1 MDISNILSSFEM
13 EQEKGLVWL
22 TNPTAAV
29 NESEILAINDAKR
42 FKADAIYFRRFEN
55 PSHSIPQIYIYE
67 KDFSDDEL
75 NEIHTK
81 LWSSGVVPL
90 FYIVTPTEVKIFNCT
105 KSVDINNK
113 GKCISKHIETI
124 KLDAFKLVADIQKE
138 LEVKKFSTKL
148 FDNGTFWEE
157 HPKLLKVSDSPYQ
170 KLLDGLL
177 NAKKDLIGNSLL
189 SAPTISKLIVMGI
202 LVKYLEEKE
211 DMHGVNLLEI
221 SRDFYNRFPDCKEF
235 TDILRN
241 RQVVPFFEE
250 LNKKFNGKIFHLKA
264 NEKEELA
271 KADLNYVAAIFDAN
285 IEGRQYVLWKIY
297 AFNFLPIELISG
309 IYEAFLTN
317 DEKDAKKK
325 EKGVVYTPPYLV
337 NLLID
342 ECMPLYKAEELFQSG
357 LFKVLDPSCG
367 SGIFLVAALKRL
379 VQWQAI
385 LNYKA
390 TGQVTYP
397 DIETVKRIVKDN
409 LFGIDIEEDATLISI
424 FSLSIALC
432 DKLSPMQ
439 IWNELR
445 FDDLQE
451 DNNIRTADFFSVL
464 TQYQNKEFDLIIGN
478 PPFNPPTGFT
488 NKSYVQYVK
497 DEFEVTPT
505 FPLNDD
511 NIALFFWDKSVE
523 LRKEGGKICFILP
536 SGAWLYN
543 NNSIDYRSSFMSNY
557 QIEKIFDFTH
567 LSDKLFHGSTNVAV
581 CGTIA
586 TDKVEQKSKDLLHI
600 VVKRSKVAEE
610 RFFFEIDHYDVH
622 KVNFKTAIESPYV
635 WKCNLWGGG
644 RLLRL
649 INYLSN
655 QRSLGEF
662 LEEKKE
668 NEGWEFGEGYQ
679 IRDYGNKTEEE
690 LITEGYSK
698 AEWITDKKT
707 IITDSFSMYGY
718 ETKNEIE
725 NYFWRPRKKKKKIF
739 QPPHILIKESL
750 GQERIPMFFSE
761 EYVCFQNEVFGIHA
775 PKMQEDILIQILN
788 SFEVSQKLLRMYLL
802 STSARSGINK
812 SAFPIYSKDIK
823 NLPYPENPEDLLLSP
838 SEQAVQND
846 MLNYYIKSNASSTTS
861 PLNQDSIEPQL
872 QEYGQLFCD
881 VLNPIYEQKESNMK
895 WFIRGYNTEGSLTMY
910 VFCYGVPKNNILP
923 SIFDKGLKGIESL
936 IYNQTQRNIRIN
948 RILRQY
954 LHIDGYDVLIL
965 IKPKSLRY
973 WLKSIALRD
982 ADDTFSDL
990 KISGF

>member
-1 MDISNILSSFEM
+1 MTISNILSSFEM

-22 TNPTAAV
+22 SNPTDAV

-55 PSHSIPQIYIYE
+55 PSHSIPQVYIYE
-67 KDFSDDEL
+67 RDFSTDEL
-75 NEIHTK
+75 VEIHTK

-90 FYIVTPTEVKIFNCT
+90 FYIVTATEVKIFNCT
-105 KSVDINNK
+105 KSIHVDTK
-113 GKCISKHIETI
+113 GKYSSKPIETI
-124 KLDAFKLVADIQKE
+124 KLDAFKLVADIQRE

-148 FDNGTFWEE
+148 FDNGTFWEA
-157 HPKLLKVSDSPYQ
+157 HPQLLKVSDSPYQ

-177 NAKKDLIGNSLL
+177 SAKKDLIGHSSL

-211 DMHGVNLLEI
+211 DIHGVNLLEI
-221 SRDFYNRFPDCKEF
+221 SRDFYTKFPDCKKF

-250 LNKKFNGKIFHLKA
+250 LNKKFNGKIFHLKS

-271 KADLNYVAAIFDAN
+271 KANLDYVAAIFDAN
-285 IEGRQYVLWKIY
+285 IEGRQYVLWKLY

-309 IYEAFLTN
+309 IYEAFLTKG
-317 DEKDAKKK
+317 EK

-357 LFKVLDPSCG
+357 IFKVLDPSCG
-367 SGIFLVAALKRL
+367 SGIFLVAALKRM

-385 LNYKA
+385 LNYKG
-390 TGQVTYP
+390 TGQVDYP

-439 IWNELR
+439 IWNDLR

-451 DNNIRTADFFSVL
+451 DNIRTSDFFSVFK
-464 TQYQNKEFDLIIGN
+464 QYQNKGFDLIIGN

-488 NKSYVQYVK
+488 NKSYVKYVK
-497 DEFEVTPT
+497 DEFEITPV

-557 QIEKIFDFTH
+557 QVEKIFDFTH

-586 TDKVEQKSKDLLHI
+586 TDKIEQKSKDLLHI

-662 LEEKKE
+662 LEQKKE
-668 NEGWEFGEGYQ
+668 NEGWEFGEGY
-679 IRDYGNKTEEE
+679 IIGKGKGKDE
-690 LITEGYSK
+690 
-698 AEWITDKKT
+698 ADWITNQKT
-707 IITDSFSMYGY
+707 VKTSSFNELGKF
-718 ETKNEIE
+718 ETETELEVFFEK
-725 NYFWRPRKKKKKIF
+725 PRHKTKKIF
-739 QPPHILIKESL
+739 EPPHILIKESL

-775 PKMQEDILIQILN
+775 PKTQEDILIQILN

-838 SEQAVQND
+838 SEQAVQDD
-846 MLNYYIKSNASSTTS
+846 MLDYYIKSNANSTTS
-861 PLNQDSIEPQL
+861 PLNQDPTEPQL

-881 VLNPIYEQKESNMK
+881 ILNPIYEQKESKMK
-895 WFIRGYNTEGSLTMY
+895 WFARGYKTDGSLTMY
-910 VFCYGVPKNNILP
+910 VFCYGIFKNGILP
-923 SIFDKGLKGIESL
+923 SIFDDGLKGIESL
-936 IYNQTQRNIRIN
+936 IYNQTQRNVQIN
-948 RILRQY
+948 RVLREY
-954 LHIDGYDVLIL
+954 LHIEGYDVLIL

-982 ADDTFSDL
+982 ADETFSDL

>member
-1 MDISNILSSFEM
+1 MTISNILSSFGM

-22 TNPTAAV
+22 TNPTDAV

-55 PSHSIPQIYIYE
+55 PSHSIPQVYIYE
-67 KDFSDDEL
+67 RDFSTDEL
-75 NEIHTK
+75 IEIHTK
-81 LWSSGVVPL
+81 LWSSGVVPF
-90 FYIVTPTEVKIFNCT
+90 FYIVTSTEVKIFNCT
-105 KSVDINNK
+105 KSIHVDTK
-113 GKCISKHIETI
+113 GKYTSKPIEKI
-124 KLDAFKLVADIQKE
+124 KLDAFKLVADIQRE

-148 FDNGTFWEE
+148 FDNGTFWEA
-157 HPKLLKVSDSPYQ
+157 HPQLLKVSDSPYQ

-177 NAKKDLIGNSLL
+177 SAKKDLISHSSL
-189 SAPTISKLIVMGI
+189 SVPTISKLIVMGI

-211 DMHGVNLLEI
+211 DIHGVNLLEI
-221 SRDFYNRFPDCKEF
+221 SRDFYNKFPNCKEF
-235 TDILRN
+235 TDILRQ

-271 KADLNYVAAIFDAN
+271 TADLNYVAAIFDAN
-285 IEGRQYVLWKIY
+285 IEGRQYVLWKLY

-309 IYEAFLTN
+309 IYEAFLTKEEN
-317 DEKDAKKK
+317 DAKKK
-325 EKGVVYTPPYLV
+325 QKGVVYTPPYLV

-342 ECMPLYKAEELFQSG
+342 ECMPLYKAEKLFQSG
-357 LFKVLDPSCG
+357 KFKVLDPSCG
-367 SGIFLVAALKRL
+367 SGIFLVAALKRM

-464 TQYQNKEFDLIIGN
+464 TQYQDKAFDLIIGN
-478 PPFNPPTGFT
+478 PPFNPPDGFT
-488 NKSYVQYVK
+488 NKSYVKYVK
-497 DEFEVTPT
+497 DKFEVIPT
-505 FPLNDD
+505 VPLNDD

-543 NNSIDYRSSFMSNY
+543 NNSIDYRSSFMGNY
-557 QIEKIFDFTH
+557 RVEKIYDFTH
-567 LSDKLFHGSTNVAV
+567 LSDKLFHGSANVAV

-610 RFFFEIDHYDVH
+610 RFFFEIDYYDCH

-655 QRSLGEF
+655 QTSLGEF

-668 NEGWEFGEGYQ
+668 NEGWEFGEGY
-679 IRDYGNKTEEE
+679 IIGKGKDEDKD
-690 LITEGYSK
+690 K
-698 AEWITDKKT
+698 ADWITGKLTVDTNNFNENGIGKT
-707 IITDSFSMYGY
+707 Y
-718 ETKNEIE
+718 IE
-725 NYFWRPRKKKKKIF
+725 NTTLFYRSAKTNKKIF
-739 QPPHILIKESL
+739 EPPHILIKKNL
-750 GQERIPMFFSE
+750 GQKSIPISFSE
-761 EYVCFQNEVFGIHA
+761 EYICFKDRILGVHA
-775 PKMQEDILIQILN
+775 PKQNAKNLRQLFNVFSENQLIYKLFALAI
-788 SFEVSQKLLRMYLL
+788 SSESGVSM
-802 STSARSGINK
+802 STSVIRAS
-812 SAFPIYSKDIK
+812 DIM
-823 NLPYPENPEDLLLSP
+823 NFPYPENAEDLQLNP
-838 SEQAVQND
+838 SEQAVQDD
-846 MLNYYIKSNASSTTS
+846 MLDYYIKSNSSSTTS
-861 PLNQDSIEPQL
+861 PLNQDPSEPQL

-881 VLNPIYEQKESNMK
+881 VLNPIYEQKESKMK
-895 WFIRGYNTEGSLTMY
+895 WFARGFKTEESLTMY
-910 VFCYGVPKNNILP
+910 VFCFGVPKNDVLS
-923 SIFDKGLKGIESL
+923 SIFDIGLKGIESL
-936 IYNQTQRNIRIN
+936 IYNKTQRNVRIN
-948 RILRQY
+948 RILREY
-954 LHIDGYDVLIL
+954 FHIDGYDVLVL

-982 ADDTFSDL
+982 ADETFSDL

>member
-1 MDISNILSSFEM
+1 MK
-13 EQEKGLVWL
+13 QEKGLVWL
-22 TNPTAAV
+22 ANPIAAV

-55 PSHSIPQIYIYE
+55 PSHSIPQVYIYE
-67 KDFSDDEL
+67 RDFSGDEL
-75 NEIHTK
+75 VEIHTK

-105 KSVDINNK
+105 KSVDIDGK
-113 GKCISKHIETI
+113 GKYTSKHIEII
-124 KLDAFKLVADIQKE
+124 KLDAFKLAADIQKE

-177 NAKKDLIGNSLL
+177 NAKKDLIGKNSSL
-189 SAPTISKLIVMGI
+189 SSSTISKLIVMGI

-211 DMHGVNLLEI
+211 DVNGVNLLEI
-221 SRDFYNRFPDCKEF
+221 SRDFYNKFPESRKF

-250 LNKKFNGKIFHLKA
+250 LNEKFNGKIFHLKST
-264 NEKEELA
+264 EKEELA

-285 IEGRQYVLWKIY
+285 IEGRQYVLWKLY

-309 IYEAFLTN
+309 IYEAFL
-317 DEKDAKKK
+317 KK
-325 EKGVVYTPPYLV
+325 EEKQKGVVYTPPYLV

-342 ECMPLYKAEELFQSG
+342 ECMPLHKAEELFQSG
-357 LFKVLDPSCG
+357 IFKVLDPACG
-367 SGIFLVAALKRL
+367 SGIFLVAALKRM

-397 DIETVKRIVKDN
+397 DIEAVKRIVKNN

-439 IWNELR
+439 IWNDLR
-445 FDDLQE
+445 FNDLQE
-451 DNNIRTADFFSVL
+451 DNNIKTADFFKVF

-488 NKSYVQYVK
+488 NKSYLKYVK
-497 DEFEVTPT
+497 EKFGINPN

-523 LRKEGGKICFILP
+523 LRKKGGKICFILP

-543 NNSIDYRSSFMSNY
+543 NNSIDYRSSFMKAY
-557 QIEKIFDFTH
+557 QVEKIIDFTH

-581 CGTIA
+581 CGTIV
-586 TDKVEQKSKDLLHI
+586 TDKSEQKSKDLLHI
-600 VVKRSKVAEE
+600 VIKRSKVAEE
-610 RFFFEIDHYDVH
+610 RFFFEIDHYDCH
-622 KVNFKTAIESPYV
+622 KVNFKTAIESLYV

-655 QRSLGEF
+655 QRNLGEF
-662 LEEKKE
+662 LEDKKK
-668 NEGWEFGEGYQ
+668 NEGWEFGEGYIIGHDGHLESTEIISNGR
-679 IRDYGNKTEEE
+679 IRKYHNNID
-690 LITEGYSK
+690 
-698 AEWITDKKT
+698 WITHQKT
-707 IITDSFSMYGY
+707 IKTSSFNESGKF
-718 ETKNEIE
+718 ETETE
-725 NYFWRPRKKKKKIF
+725 LEEFFEWPRHETKKIF
-739 QPPHILIKESL
+739 EAPHILIKKNL
-750 GQERIPMFFSE
+750 GQKGLPISFSE
-761 EYVCFQNEVFGIHA
+761 EYVCFKDEILGIHSINEQ
-775 PKMQEDILIQILN
+775 KFELELLYKNLN
-788 SFEVSQKLLRMYLL
+788 NYFLLQRLYLL
-802 STSARSGINK
+802 STSARAGISRSNSTVLK
-812 SAFPIYSKDIK
+812 KDVMS
-823 NLPYPENPEDLLLSP
+823 LPYPENAEDLQLNSN
-838 SEQAVQND
+838 EQAVQND
-846 MLNYYIKSNASSTTS
+846 VLNYYIKSNASSTTS
-861 PLNQDSIEPQL
+861 PLNQDPSELQL
-872 QEYGQLFCD
+872 HEYGQLFCD
-881 VLNPIYEQKESNMK
+881 VLNPIYEQKENKMK
-895 WFIRGYNTEGSLTMY
+895 WFARGYNTEGALTMY
-910 VFCYGVPKNNILP
+910 VFCYGVPKSNILP
-923 SIFDKGLKGIESL
+923 SIFDNGLKGIESL
-936 IYNQTQRNIRIN
+936 IYNKTQRNIHIN
-948 RILRQY
+948 RILREY
-954 LHIDGYDVLIL
+954 LNIDGYDVLIL

-982 ADDTFSDL
+982 ADETFSDL

>member
-1 MDISNILSSFEM
+1 M

-29 NESEILAINDAKR
+29 NESEILAINDAQK

-55 PSHSIPQIYIYE
+55 PSHSIPQVYIYE
-67 KDFSDDEL
+67 RDFPTDEL
-75 NEIHTK
+75 VEIHTK

-90 FYIVTPTEVKIFNCT
+90 FYIVTSTEVKIFNCT
-105 KSVDINNK
+105 KSVDINSK
-113 GKCISKHIETI
+113 GKCTSKPIETI
-124 KLDAFKLVADIQKE
+124 KFDAFKLVADIQKE
-138 LEVKKFSTKL
+138 LEDKKFSTKL

-157 HPKLLKVSDSPYQ
+157 HPQLLKVSDSPYQ

-177 NAKKDLIGNSLL
+177 SAKKDLVGKNSPL
-189 SAPTISKLIVMGI
+189 SPPTISKLIVMGI

-221 SRDFYNRFPDCKEF
+221 SRDFYNKFHNCKEF

-250 LNKKFNGKIFHLKA
+250 LNTKFNGKIFHLKSH
-264 NEKEELA
+264 EKEELA
-271 KADLNYVAAIFDAN
+271 KADLNYIAAIFDAN
-285 IEGRQYVLWKIY
+285 IEGRQYVLWKLY

-309 IYEAFLTN
+309 IYEAFLTKE
-317 DEKDAKKK
+317 EKDAKKK

-342 ECMPLYKAEELFQSG
+342 ECMPLHKAEELFQSG
-357 LFKVLDPSCG
+357 IFKVLDPSCG
-367 SGIFLVAALKRL
+367 SGIFLVAALKRM
-379 VQWQAI
+379 VQWKAI

-397 DIETVKRIVKDN
+397 DIETVKRIVKNN

-439 IWNELR
+439 IWNDLR

-451 DNNIRTADFFSVL
+451 DNNIRTADFFSVF
-464 TQYQNKEFDLIIGN
+464 TQYQNKAFDLIIGN

-488 NKSYVQYVK
+488 NKSYLKYVK
-497 DEFEVTPT
+497 EEFGVSPS

-523 LRKEGGKICFILP
+523 LREEGGKICFILP

-557 QIEKIFDFTH
+557 QVEKIFDFTH

-586 TDKVEQKSKDLLHI
+586 TDKVEQKSKDLWHI

-662 LEEKKE
+662 LEEKKKD
-668 NEGWEFGEGYQ
+668 GWVYGEGY
-679 IRDYGNKTEEE
+679 IIGHDGHLESTE
-690 LITEGYSK
+690 ITSNGRTRKYHSNID
-698 AEWITDKKT
+698 WITNQKT
-707 IITDSFSMYGY
+707 IKTSSFKESGEFDTEPELEEFFEWPRH
-718 ETKNEIE
+718 ET
-725 NYFWRPRKKKKKIF
+725 KKIF
-739 QPPHILIKESL
+739 EPPHILIKKNL
-750 GQERIPMFFSE
+750 GRKSIPISFSE
-761 EYVCFQNEVFGIHA
+761 EYLCFKDRILGIHA
-775 PKMQEDILIQILN
+775 PKQNVKELQQLFN
-788 SFEVSQKLLRMYLL
+788 SFSENQSINKLLALAISSESGVSM
-802 STSARSGINK
+802 STSVIRAS
-812 SAFPIYSKDIK
+812 DIM
-823 NLPYPENPEDLLLSP
+823 NLPYPERPEDLQLNS
-838 SEQAVQND
+838 SEKAVQD
-846 MLNYYIKSNASSTTS
+846 DTLSYHIKSNASSTTS
-861 PLNQDSIEPQL
+861 PLNQDPSGQDL

-881 VLNPIYEQKESNMK
+881 VLNPIYEQKESKMK

-910 VFCYGVPKNNILP
+910 VFCYGTPKNDILP

-936 IYNQTQRNIRIN
+936 IYNQTQRNVLVN
-948 RILRQY
+948 RVLREY
-954 LHIDGYDVLIL
+954 LNIDGYDVLIL
-965 IKPKSLRY
+965 IKPKFLRY

-982 ADDTFSDL
+982 ADETFSDL

>member
-1 MDISNILSSFEM
+1 M

-29 NESEILAINDAKR
+29 NESEILAINEAKR
-42 FKADAIYFRRFEN
+42 FKADAVYFRRFEN
-55 PSHSIPQIYIYE
+55 PSHSIPQVYIYE
-67 KDFSDDEL
+67 KDFSTDEL
-75 NEIHTK
+75 VEIHTK

-90 FYIVTPTEVKIFNCT
+90 FYIVTSTEVKIFNCT
-105 KSVDINNK
+105 KSVDTNSK
-113 GKCISKHIETI
+113 GRYTSKPIETI

-138 LEVKKFSTKL
+138 LEDKKFATKL

-157 HPKLLKVSDSPYQ
+157 HPQLLKVSDSPYQ

-177 NAKKDLIGNSLL
+177 SAKKDLIGRNSPL
-189 SAPTISKLIVMGI
+189 SPSTISKLIVMGI

-221 SRDFYNRFPDCKEF
+221 SRDFYNKFHNCKEF

-250 LNKKFNGKIFHLKA
+250 LNIKFNGKIFHLKSH
-264 NEKEELA
+264 EKEELA
-271 KADLNYVAAIFDAN
+271 KADLNYIAAIFDAN
-285 IEGRQYVLWKIY
+285 IEGRQYVLWKLY

-309 IYEAFLTN
+309 IYEAFLTKE
-317 DEKDAKKK
+317 EKDAKKK

-342 ECMPLYKAEELFQSG
+342 ECMPLHKAEELFQSG
-357 LFKVLDPSCG
+357 IFKVLDPSCG
-367 SGIFLVAALKRL
+367 SGIFLVAALKRM
-379 VQWQAI
+379 VQWKAI
-385 LNYKA
+385 LNYKT

-397 DIETVKRIVKDN
+397 DIETVKRIVKNN

-439 IWNELR
+439 IWNDLR

-451 DNNIRTADFFSVL
+451 DNNIRTADFFSVF
-464 TQYQNKEFDLIIGN
+464 TQYQNKAFDLIIGN

-488 NKSYVQYVK
+488 NKSYLKYVK
-497 DEFEVTPT
+497 EGFGISPS

-523 LRKEGGKICFILP
+523 LRKKGGKICFILP

-543 NNSIDYRSSFMSNY
+543 NNSIDYRSSFISNY
-557 QIEKIFDFTH
+557 QVEKIFDFTH
-567 LSDKLFHGSTNVAV
+567 LSDKLFHRSTNVAV

-610 RFFFEIDHYDVH
+610 RFFFEIDHYDCQ

-655 QRSLGEF
+655 QRSLGDF
-662 LEEKKE
+662 LKEKKK
-668 NEGWEFGEGYQ
+668 EGWESGEGYQ

-698 AEWITDKKT
+698 AEWITNKKT

-718 ETKNEIE
+718 NTKIENE
-725 NYFWRPRKKKKKIF
+725 NYFWRPRKSKKEIF
-739 QPPHILIKESL
+739 QNPHILIKESL

-761 EYVCFQNEVFGIHA
+761 EYMCFQNEVFGIHA
-775 PKMQEDILIQILN
+775 PKSQEDVLIQILN
-788 SFEVSQKLLRMYLL
+788 SFESSYKLLRLYLL
-802 STSARSGINK
+802 STSARSGVNK
-812 SAFPIYSKDIK
+812 STFPIYAVDIK
-823 NLPYPENPEDLLLSP
+823 NLPYPENAEDLQLNA
-838 SEQAVQND
+838 SEKAVQGD
-846 MLNYYIKSNASSTTS
+846 VLDYYIKSNASSTTS
-861 PLNQDSIEPQL
+861 PLNQDPSESQL

-881 VLNPIYEQKESNMK
+881 VLNPIYEQKENNMK
-895 WFIRGYNTEGSLTMY
+895 WFTKGYNTEGSLTMY
-910 VFCYGVPKNNILP
+910 VFCYGTPKNDILP

-936 IYNQTQRNIRIN
+936 IYNKTQRNVRIN
-948 RILRQY
+948 RILREY

-982 ADDTFSDL
+982 ADETFSDL